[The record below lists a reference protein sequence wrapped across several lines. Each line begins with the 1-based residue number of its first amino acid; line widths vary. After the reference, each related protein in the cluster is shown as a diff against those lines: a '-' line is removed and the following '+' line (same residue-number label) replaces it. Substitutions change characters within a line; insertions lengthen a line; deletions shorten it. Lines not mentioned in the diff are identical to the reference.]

1 MELCGLLS
9 STKPNSAFTPSSTEA
24 QSLFCQPVAMWL
36 LCLSD
41 LLALFMQH
49 NEICK
54 HRVKDPF
61 LALEHSLLQ
70 FMKGLKVFGGV
81 VLGFKGG
88 KYSS

>member
-1 MELCGLLS
+1 
-9 STKPNSAFTPSSTEA
+9 
-24 QSLFCQPVAMWL
+24 MWL

-61 LALEHSLLQ
+61 LALACTLFQ
-70 FMKGLKVFGGV
+70 FRKGLKINIWGSGV
-81 VLGFKGG
+81 GTQKGKNTVLKNCTRKQHKLKLFLFPV
-88 KYSS
+88 SPFHNTFVSIT